1 MTVEYMR
8 DAIAAVYGGKKWL
21 KKVNKMDDNQVI
33 AVYYSFLNSGKFD
46 EKPSK
51 KKSRERNA
59 NEVVKENRRKE
70 NAYRDYVGRQ
80 LSIDDIK

>member
-1 MTVEYMR
+1 MTVDQMR
-8 DAIAAVYGGKKWL
+8 DAIAEVYGGNKWK
-21 KKVNKMDDNQVI
+21 KKVSKMDDNQVI

-51 KKSRERNA
+51 KQPKKRNA

-70 NAYRDYVGRQ
+70 NAYRAYVGRQ
-80 LSIDDIK
+80 LSIDDI